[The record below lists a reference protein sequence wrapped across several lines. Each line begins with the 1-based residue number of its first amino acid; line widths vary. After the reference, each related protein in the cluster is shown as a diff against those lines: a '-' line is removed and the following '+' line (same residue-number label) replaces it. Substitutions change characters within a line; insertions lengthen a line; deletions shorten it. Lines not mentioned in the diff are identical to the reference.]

1 MAYKSPALSTLLARG
16 QADIESRLPG
26 TFAQPRFSTAGA
38 IAFANAGN
46 AAGLH
51 DHLAWTSRQIV
62 PHLADEDKL
71 LEHCEFW
78 GVWRKPAANAE
89 GVLLVTVTGDTVIA
103 EGTRWQRPD
112 GVVFES
118 VTEVRASAGTA
129 SVTVRAIES
138 GKSGNTAANVAL
150 ELVTTVDFVQSKARV
165 SQTTIS
171 GGAELESIDSLC
183 VRLLFRVQYP
193 PSGGNQFDYVRWA
206 LECAGV
212 TRAWCIPRY
221 RGHGTVGVMFV
232 LDEEVNIFP
241 TPQDIARVEDYLTAH
256 IIPVTN
262 QVEGKTI
269 GAELIVESPKPF
281 PLNPVIRIVP
291 NTEEVRTAVIDSLND
306 YIATLPRGGTALLSQ
321 LRAAISNAPGET
333 DNTVM
338 SPIADQYAAEN
349 ELFVL
354 GDIEWR

>member
-1 MAYKSPALSTLLARG
+1 MAYIPPTLSLLLARG

-26 TFAQPRFSTAGA
+26 TFARPRFSTAGA
-38 IAFANAGN
+38 VAFANAGN

-62 PHLADEDKL
+62 PHLADDDKL

-89 GVLLVTVTGDTVIA
+89 GVLLVTVTGDTVIP

-118 VTEVRASAGTA
+118 VAEVRAGAGRVPV
-129 SVTVRAIES
+129 SVVAIEA
-138 GKSGNTAANVAL
+138 GKNSNTAENVAV
-150 ELVTTVDFVQSKARV
+150 ELISPIDFVQSKALV
-165 SQTTIS
+165 SQTTLS
-171 GGAELESIDSLC
+171 GGSELESIDSLC
-183 VRLLFRVQYP
+183 IRLLFRVQYP

-241 TPQDIARVEDYLTAH
+241 TPNDIARVKDYLTAH
-256 IIPVTN
+256 INPVTN
-262 QVEGKTI
+262 QVEGKTV
-269 GAELIVESPKPF
+269 GAELIVESPEPLH
-281 PLNPVIRIVP
+281 LNPVIRVAP
-291 NTEEVRTAVIDSLND
+291 NTEDVRAAVSDNLKAHL
-306 YIATLPRGGTALLSQ
+306 ATLPRGGTALLSQ
-321 LRAAISNAPGET
+321 LRATISNAPGET
-333 DNTVM
+333 DNTLM
-338 SPIADQYAAEN
+338 SPTTDQYAAEN

-354 GDIEWR
+354 GDIVWR

>member
-1 MAYKSPALSTLLARG
+1 MAYTPPALSLLLARG

-26 TFAQPRFSTAGA
+26 TYARPRFSVAGA
-38 IAFANAGN
+38 VAFANAGN
-46 AAGLH
+46 AAALH

-78 GVWRKPAANAE
+78 GVWRKPAASASGE
-89 GVLLVTVTGDTVIA
+89 LLVTVNGDTVIP
-103 EGTRWQRPD
+103 EGTRWHRPD
-112 GVVFES
+112 GTMFES
-118 VTEVRASAGTA
+118 VAEIRARAGRVAVYVVAIETGKNSNTA
-129 SVTVRAIES
+129 ENVTV
-138 GKSGNTAANVAL
+138 
-150 ELVTTVDFVQSKARV
+150 ELISPVDFVQSSAVV

-221 RGHGTVGVMFV
+221 RGYGTVGVMFV
-232 LDEEVNIFP
+232 LDEEVDIFP
-241 TPQDIARVEDYLTAH
+241 TPNDLARVKEYLTAH
-256 IIPVTN
+256 INPVTN
-262 QVEGKTI
+262 QVEGKTV
-269 GAELIVESPKPF
+269 GAELIVESPNSL
-281 PLNPVIRIVP
+281 PLNPVIRLVP
-291 NTEEVRTAVIDSLND
+291 DTQDVRTAVSDNLKAWL
-306 YIATLPRGGTALLSQ
+306 ATLPRGGTMLLSQ
-321 LRAAISNAPGET
+321 LRATISSAPGET
-333 DNTVM
+333 DNTVI
-338 SPIADQYAAEN
+338 SPVPDQYAAEN

-354 GDIEWR
+354 GDIVWR

>member
-1 MAYKSPALSTLLARG
+1 MAYKPPALSTLLARG

-46 AAGLH
+46 TAGLH
-51 DHLAWTSRQIV
+51 DHLAWTSRQII

-78 GVWRKPAANAE
+78 GVWRKPAATAA
-89 GVLLVTVTGDTVIA
+89 GFLTVTLVSNSVIPQ
-103 EGTRWQRPD
+103 GTRWQRPD
-112 GVVFES
+112 GVLFES
-118 VTEVRASAGTA
+118 VAEVRAGAGTVA
-129 SVTVRAIES
+129 VAVVALDA
-138 GKSGNTAANVAL
+138 GKNGNTAANVVL
-150 ELVTTVDFVQSKARV
+150 ELVSAVAFVQSKALV

-171 GGAELESIDSLC
+171 GGAELESIDSLG

-221 RGHGTVGVMFV
+221 RGYGTVGVMFV

-241 TPQDIARVEDYLTAH
+241 TPQDIARVKDYLTAH
-256 IIPVTN
+256 INPVTN

-269 GAELIVESPKPF
+269 GAELIVESPKPL

-291 NTEEVRTAVIDSLND
+291 NTEEVRAAVIDSLNN

-321 LRAAISNAPGET
+321 LRATISNAPGET
-333 DNTVM
+333 DNTVI
-338 SPIADQYAAEN
+338 SPVADQYAAEN

-354 GDIEWR
+354 GNIAWR